1 MSIRECLDCRTH
13 QEELSKE
20 KIVKEIQAFLK
31 NPEKYHVKYNTTTGF
46 YKFELIK

>member
-20 KIVKEIQAFLK
+20 KILKEISAFLK
-31 NPEKYHVKYNTTTGF
+31 APENYYVRFNTTTGF